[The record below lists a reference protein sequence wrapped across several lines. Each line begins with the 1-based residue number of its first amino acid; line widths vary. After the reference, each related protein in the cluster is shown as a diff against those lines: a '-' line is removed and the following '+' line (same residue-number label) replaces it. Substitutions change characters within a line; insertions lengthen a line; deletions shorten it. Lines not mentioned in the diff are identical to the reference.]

1 MTMSP
6 SRRALFARLAAVAA
20 GAVAWRGAVSAARAD
35 DASVPRVAYHLA
47 DVDKVGFVLGNI
59 QNHIDGMG
67 GPDKVRIVLVVHGP
81 ALTLFRK
88 GKANPDVTRHLA
100 AIAAAGVGLAACG
113 NTMRA
118 QHIELADLLPGF
130 VRVDEGGVVRL
141 AQLQAEGYAYLRP

>member
-6 SRRALFARLAAVAA
+6 SRRTLFTRLMAVGA
-20 GAVAWRGAVSAARAD
+20 GAIAWRGSASVARAD
-35 DASVPRVAYHLA
+35 DAGVPRVAYHLA
-47 DVDKVGFVLGNI
+47 DTDKVGFVLGNI
-59 QNHIDGMG
+59 QNHIEGMG
-67 GPDKVRIVLVVHGP
+67 GPDKVHIVLVVHGP
-81 ALTLFRK
+81 ALALFQK
-88 GKANPDVTRHLA
+88 AKANPDVTRRLS

-118 QHIELADLLPGF
+118 QHIEIADLLPGF